1 MKNVLAWKGPKSR
14 PCLEFRVERRSSKT
28 LGKIYKSKMCDWFE
42 VRLEEYSQ
50 VLFLDSKER
59 YGGNFREFFLR
70 SRSARRGKGSVLLYA
85 DCAESDARQR
95 AEEKG
100 EENFWSSVEVHTVDA

>member
-1 MKNVLAWKGPKSR
+1 
-14 PCLEFRVERRSSKT
+14 
-28 LGKIYKSKMCDWFE
+28 MCDWFE

-70 SRSARRGKGSVLLYA
+70 SRSARRGNGSVLLYG
-85 DCAESDARQR
+85 DRAESDARQR